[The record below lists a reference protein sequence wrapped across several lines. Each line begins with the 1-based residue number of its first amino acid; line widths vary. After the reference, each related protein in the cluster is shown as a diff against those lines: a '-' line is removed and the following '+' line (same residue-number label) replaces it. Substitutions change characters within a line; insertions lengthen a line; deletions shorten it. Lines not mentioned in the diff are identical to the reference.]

1 MSKVIA
7 IAAVAANGVI
17 GNKGTLPWTFPED
30 SKRFMNVTK
39 GNIVLMG
46 RKTFES
52 INKEPLPD
60 RLNVVVSRSA
70 KTTTISS
77 KGVMFEGDLE
87 KAVERY
93 SKSRRTLYIVGGSQ
107 IYKDTMHLVD
117 ELDITQIDLPFQG
130 DTYFPKIDPY
140 QFELMSR
147 NFLQMHCWVERY
159 ASTRQHYHKVK

>member
-1 MSKVIA
+1 MGRIIA

-17 GNKGTLPWTFPED
+17 GNKGALPWNFPED

-52 INKEPLPD
+52 IDQEPLPN
-60 RLNVVVSRSA
+60 RLNVVVSRSI
-70 KTTTISS
+70 KSTTIAA
-77 KGVMFEGDLE
+77 KGVIFAGDLE
-87 KAVERY
+87 EAVNRY
-93 SKSRRTLYIVGGSQ
+93 SKSRKTLYIVGGSQ
-107 IYKDTMHLVD
+107 VYRDTMHLVD
-117 ELDITQIDLPFQG
+117 ELDITQIDMPFKG

-147 NFLQMHCWVERY
+147 HFLQMHCWVERY
-159 ASTRQHYHKVK
+159 TRIQ